1 MSAARDKVHS
11 VHKHMH
17 KLADNKISVSNAKT
31 EPSMFVHNESPE
43 GAALSLRI
51 VSSFRVSSIARV
63 FFPYMLV
70 RALTLRVGRL
80 TVQRSIGGS

>member
-17 KLADNKISVSNAKT
+17 KLAENKISVSNAKT

-51 VSSFRVSSIARV
+51 VSSF
-63 FFPYMLV
+63 
-70 RALTLRVGRL
+70 
-80 TVQRSIGGS
+80 